1 MNPASEL
8 RLRDIATSAVL
19 TVVPD
24 LPLRNAIQLFVDAQ
38 VSCLVVTEDGDRPV
52 GIITER
58 DLLRLIC
65 AGYTEDKP
73 VRSVMSAPLLTVRED
88 MDFSSAQALLANRAV
103 RHLVLV
109 DETGRLRGVASETDF
124 RRHLGH
130 DLFKAI
136 HCLGAV
142 MDPSPDMLVP
152 EHPLARALEIMAS
165 TRRDHL
171 VIGREGRA
179 LGIITERDVP
189 RLMARQ
195 LTPERL
201 TVGDVMS
208 HPLYTVGPDITV
220 ADAARRMGEAGLR
233 HLVVLDEAGRMLAVI
248 SQHRML
254 ERLGVVMMEE
264 SRTRLEHT
272 LDVVLEATGVGTWE
286 YDHRDGILS
295 RSQGLA
301 QVLGLTGSDI
311 HEPLD
316 KALLRLDPGV
326 REKVG
331 HAFRG
336 TLAGSEARFA
346 VDYQARGGDG
356 RQRWLSVRGQVV
368 ERDAAGQPL
377 RSVGVAVD
385 IDAQKASEA
394 ALRESEARFRQLTE
408 SLPLPV
414 SLLDARGRSIFMNR
428 HFTTTFGYTMAEAPD
443 LDSWWS
449 LAYPDPAYRAEV
461 RRAWDDAVRQA
472 IATDH
477 VIRPSEYRVRCK
489 DGSYRI
495 IEIAGVA
502 LGEHLLATF
511 FDVTEHR
518 EQQLLLE
525 FSNSVLRRISLGAPL
540 PEILEDCCTQIEA
553 RDSTIHCAALVLDKN
568 EHTLR
573 HRAGHV
579 MAPALWPALE
589 ASLAAAQHPEPDPAD
604 ARRLTFPAGPGN
616 ASVACWTF
624 PVVSREGPLLGLFAL
639 CRHAPAAAALTP
651 TLHRYAEAAV
661 ALAAVAM
668 ERAGRESELR
678 QTHHGLERAE
688 ERLHAQ
694 LDELRRWQQVML
706 GREGRVLELK
716 REINALHARLG
727 EPPRYLSVSTEE
739 DAP

>member
-38 VSCLVVTEDGDRPV
+38 VSCLVVTEGGDQPV

-65 AGYTEDKP
+65 AGYAEDKP
-73 VRSVMSAPLLTVRED
+73 VRSIMSAPLLTVRED

-109 DETGRLRGVASETDF
+109 DEAGRLRGVASETDF

-136 HCLGAV
+136 HSLGAV
-142 MDPSPDMLVP
+142 MDPSPDMLAP

-171 VIGREGRA
+171 VIGRDGLA
-179 LGIITERDVP
+179 LGILTERDVP

-195 LTPERL
+195 VIPERL

-233 HLVVLDEAGRMLAVI
+233 HLVVLDEGGRMLAVI

-264 SRTRLEHT
+264 SRSRLENT

-286 YDHRDGILS
+286 YDHSDGILS
-295 RSQGLA
+295 RSRGLA
-301 QVLGLTGSDI
+301 QVLGLVGSDI

-316 KALLRLDPGV
+316 KALLRLDPAV
-326 REKVG
+326 RERVG
-331 HAFRG
+331 QAFRG
-336 TLAGSEARFA
+336 TLAGSESRFA
-346 VDYQARGGDG
+346 VDYQATGGDG
-356 RQRWLSVRGQVV
+356 RRRWLSVRGQVV
-368 ERDAAGQPL
+368 ERNAAGQPL

-408 SLPLPV
+408 SLPLPI
-414 SLLDARGRSIFMNR
+414 SLLDARGRSVFMNR
-428 HFTTTFGYTMAEAPD
+428 HFTTTFGYTMADAPD
-443 LDSWWS
+443 LDSWWL

-461 RRAWDDAVRQA
+461 RQAWDAAVRQA

-489 DGSYRI
+489 DGSCRI

-518 EQQLLLE
+518 EQQQLLE

-553 RDSTIHCAALVLDKN
+553 RDSAIHCAAMVLDKN
-568 EHTLR
+568 EHALR

-579 MAPALWPALE
+579 MAPALWSALE
-589 ASLAAAQHPEPDPAD
+589 ASLVAAQQPESEPIEAG
-604 ARRLTFPAGPGN
+604 RLTLPAGPD
-616 ASVACWTF
+616 SVPVACWTF

-639 CRHAPAAAALTP
+639 CRHAPAAALPA
-651 TLHRYAEAAV
+651 TLHRYADAAV

-668 ERAGRESELR
+668 ERAWRESELR

-688 ERLHAQ
+688 ERLHTQ

-727 EPPRYLSVSTEE
+727 EPPRYLSVSPEG

>member
-58 DLLRLIC
+58 DLLRLVC
-65 AGYTEDKP
+65 SGYAEDKP

-142 MDPSPDMLVP
+142 MDPSADMLPP

-171 VIGREGRA
+171 VIGRDGRA
-179 LGIITERDVP
+179 EGILTERDVP

-195 LTPERL
+195 VSPERL
-201 TVGDVMS
+201 TIGEVMS

-220 ADAARRMGEAGLR
+220 AEAARRMGEARLR
-233 HLVVLDEAGRMLAVI
+233 HLVVLDERGQMLAVI

-264 SRTRLEHT
+264 SRSRLENT
-272 LDVVLEATGVGTWE
+272 LDVVLETTGVGTWE
-286 YDHRDGILS
+286 YDHRDDMLS
-295 RSQGLA
+295 RSRGLA
-301 QVLGLTGSDI
+301 QVLGLSGSEI
-311 HEPLD
+311 HEPLER
-316 KALLRLDPGV
+316 ALLRLDPAV
-326 REKVG
+326 RERVG
-331 HAFRG
+331 QAFRG

-356 RQRWLSVRGQVV
+356 QLRWLSVRGRVV
-368 ERDAAGQPL
+368 ERDDAGQPL
-377 RSVGVAVD
+377 RSAGVAVD

-394 ALRESEARFRQLTE
+394 ALRESESRFRQLIE
-408 SLPLPV
+408 SLPLPI
-414 SLLDARGRSIFMNR
+414 SLLDADGRAVFMNGQ
-428 HFTTTFGYTMAEAPD
+428 FTTTFGYTRAEAPD
-443 LDSWWS
+443 LESWWT
-449 LAYPDPAYRAEV
+449 LAYPDPAYRA
-461 RRAWDDAVRQA
+461 RIRQNWDDAVRTA
-472 IATDH
+472 LVTDH
-477 VIRPSEYRVRCK
+477 VIRPSEYKVRCK
-489 DGSYRI
+489 DGSSRI
-495 IEIAGVA
+495 IEISGVA
-502 LGEHLLATF
+502 LGDHLLATF

-518 EQQLLLE
+518 EQQQLLE
-525 FSNSVLRRISLGAPL
+525 FSNSVLRRISLGVPVT
-540 PEILEDCCTQIEA
+540 EILEDCCRQIET
-553 RDSTIHCAALVLDKN
+553 RDASIHCTALIVDKDGHALRHGAG
-568 EHTLR
+568 HTLAAQLR
-573 HRAGHV
+573 S
-579 MAPALWPALE
+579 ALE
-589 ASLAAAQHPEPDPAD
+589 SAQASLPGQAE
-604 ARRLTFPAGPGN
+604 ARQVSLPAGPDS
-616 ASVACWTF
+616 APVACWTF

-639 CRHAPAAAALTP
+639 CRQDAAP
-651 TLHRYAEAAV
+651 TLDTPLRQYADAAV
-661 ALAAVAM
+661 ALAAVAL
-668 ERAGRESELR
+668 ERAGRENELR
-678 QTHHGLERAE
+678 QTHRGLERAE

-716 REINALHARLG
+716 REVNALHARLG
-727 EPPRYLSVSTEE
+727 EPPRYPSV
-739 DAP
+739 DPAGGHP